1 MKGLISAIV
10 IGLAASQAT
19 ATELTQSMDAMIE
32 QAVTPWLDEPALIAA
47 IKAQNKTTAG
57 LDQAAIDTLDAAW
70 AAEIG
75 AAETPTI
82 DTVVHGPLAD
92 ALRAHMADANGAI
105 LEILVM
111 DARGLN
117 VAASGVTSDYWQGDE
132 AKFTQTYPL
141 GPAAMHHGE
150 VAFDESSQAYQAQV
164 SFTISDPKT
173 GRPIGAMTVGLNAEL
188 LM

>member
-10 IGLAASQAT
+10 IALAASQAT
-19 ATELTQSMDAMIE
+19 ATELMQSMDAVIE
-32 QAVTPWLDEPALIAA
+32 QAVRPWLDEPALIAA
-47 IKAQNKTTAG
+47 IKAQNKTTAE
-57 LDQAAIDTLDAAW
+57 LDQAGIDALDAAW
-70 AAEIG
+70 RAEIG

-82 DTVVHGPLAD
+82 DAVVQGPLAD

-132 AKFTQTYPL
+132 AKFIETYPN
-141 GPAAMHHGE
+141 GPGALHHGE

-164 SFTISDPKT
+164 SFTITDPKT
-173 GRPIGAMTVGLNAEL
+173 GLPVGAMTVGLNADV

>member
-1 MKGLISAIV
+1 MLR
-10 IGLAASQAT
+10 QARAVALRNRRT
-19 ATELTQSMDAMIE
+19 LPRRTHTSLPLCRAPAT
-32 QAVTPWLDEPALIAA
+32 AA
-47 IKAQNKTTAG
+47 IKRHTSTKTSAWPAFLAPVVARVTDGAG
-57 LDQAAIDTLDAAW
+57 LGELQRLKDAVN
-70 AAEIG
+70 
-75 AAETPTI
+75 AAETAHE
-82 DTVVHGPLAD
+82 DAVAQRAD

-141 GPAAMHHGE
+141 GPDAMHHGE